1 MPDRTEH
8 PDFEHPPDAG
18 PLDDAAVNL
27 RAYLA
32 DLSDEHLSEYDPTWT
47 DEQVVE
53 WDGNFRNDGSLM
65 LVCCHRD
72 VDVSEFRQALHEHLR
87 LRGLRD

>member
-1 MPDRTEH
+1 M
-8 PDFEHPPDAG
+8 
-18 PLDDAAVNL
+18 DDAAVNL

-32 DLSDEHLSEYDPTWT
+32 DLSDDHLTKYDTTWS

-72 VDVSEFRQALHEHLR
+72 VDITEFREALHEHLQ
-87 LRGLRD
+87 LRGI